1 MIEIEQADFAVDGIK
16 TEFPSVNVT
25 FREDTEK
32 SRSPHNK
39 SSFRENEMYK
49 ISFAGPEAI

>member
-1 MIEIEQADFAVDGIK
+1 MMEQENSASFGYK

-25 FREDTEK
+25 FRDENETSSQHKE
-32 SRSPHNK
+32 
-39 SSFRENEMYK
+39 SFRESEMYK